1 MASLRFAT
9 VSQTDLAQLVENK
22 DAKNTKRA
30 TRLARR
36 VFNEYLK
43 EKHESEPKTKEQ
55 ICNALKLFYIEARQA
70 DGNSCCKNSLTSL
83 RFGLCGYNKATY
95 GFDIIN
101 DG

>member
-22 DAKNTKRA
+22 DAKKGKRA
-30 TRLARR
+30 THSARR

-55 ICNALKLFYIEARQA
+55 ICNGLKLFYVEAWKA
-70 DGNSCCKNSLTSL
+70 D
-83 RFGLCGYNKATY
+83 
-95 GFDIIN
+95 
-101 DG
+101 